1 MTKEEIKQYVQ
12 KWIDGHEPNT
22 FVKNRQNQ
30 LIYTAGHSG
39 INVTLFFEDLV
50 EDVLTDRINGKE
62 AELSG
67 IIYDLKKQL
76 SEQQS
81 KHEQEMK
88 EFYEFMKDYD
98 FIDDSSVGKLYANT
112 NTIGSSPCYTITEL
126 LTKFKNR

>member
-1 MTKEEIKQYVQ
+1 MNTERIKAIQETTAYPESRSV
-12 KWIDGHEPNT
+12 
-22 FVKNRQNQ
+22 NQ
-30 LIYTAGHSG
+30 ALLQVWNECEQES
-39 INVTLFFEDLV
+39 NL
-50 EDVLTDRINGKE
+50 R
-62 AELSG
+62 
-67 IIYDLKKQL
+67 L

-98 FIDDSSVGKLYANT
+98 FIDDSSIGKLYANT